1 MEMIKSTDAVVH
13 FKEKVNL
20 LSDMLS
26 PKRFILDESETRS
39 FVLAVMEHVFRVLS
53 RLLIDYEV

>member
-1 MEMIKSTDAVVH
+1 MEMIKSTDAVVQ
-13 FKEKVNL
+13 FKENVNL
-20 LSDMLS
+20 LTGVLS

-53 RLLIDYEV
+53 LIDYEV